1 MIGNLGERTKGAGGG
16 LKFCHEAILTFL
28 GRLGVVNFS
37 SNQITTLVCKF
48 KL

>member
-1 MIGNLGERTKGAGGG
+1 MIENLGERTKGAGG

-37 SNQITTLVCKF
+37 SNQISTLVCKF

>member
-1 MIGNLGERTKGAGGG
+1 MIENLGERTKGAGGGG

-37 SNQITTLVCKF
+37 SNQISTLV
-48 KL
+48 